1 MSADTEPNNVQLNTR
16 IAELEAK
23 VQHLTQLLT
32 LSERVNRIEENLIL
46 VADIYRFQP
55 LQKLL
60 ADGNFREADQETI
73 RVILGI
79 TQQPDLESITPND
92 VRQLPCNELQV
103 IDKLW
108 ANYSQGKF
116 GFSAQSRIYQSV
128 GGSLDTTITQD
139 NSIIEKFGKTVGWRK
154 DNKWQKCDE
163 LDYTINAPEGC
174 HPSRWWNSP
183 FGSKMTNF
191 FFARLITCEINKS

>member
-1 MSADTEPNNVQLNTR
+1 MSPNTEPNNAQLNNR

-32 LSERVNRIEENLIL
+32 LSERVNDIEENLIL
-46 VADIYRFQP
+46 VTDIYRFQP

-92 VRQLPCNELQV
+92 VRQFPCNELQV
-103 IDKLW
+103 IDKIW
-108 ANYSQGKF
+108 AKYSQGKF
-116 GFSAQSRIYQSV
+116 GFGAQSRIYQSV
-128 GGSLDTTITQD
+128 GGSLDTTIAQD
-139 NSIIEKFGKTVGWRK
+139 YSIIEKFGKTVAWRK

-191 FFARLITCEINKS
+191 FFARLITCEI